1 MSDNLILII
10 GLFCTALTILGAIMT
25 IQEFKKQD
33 ENGWRFAFERFKLIF
48 DLGATLKGGFFLSKA
63 ELAVFVGDTVFN

>member
-33 ENGWRFAFERFKLIF
+33 ENG
-48 DLGATLKGGFFLSKA
+48 
-63 ELAVFVGDTVFN
+63 

>member
-1 MSDNLILII
+1 VLWHLLQRTGVKRGQKVSDNLILII

-33 ENGWRFAFERFKLIF
+33 ENG
-48 DLGATLKGGFFLSKA
+48 
-63 ELAVFVGDTVFN
+63 

>member
-1 MSDNLILII
+1 VGAFNFVLWYLLQRTGVKRGQKVSDNLILII

-33 ENGWRFAFERFKLIF
+33 ENG
-48 DLGATLKGGFFLSKA
+48 
-63 ELAVFVGDTVFN
+63 

>member
-1 MSDNLILII
+1 VGAFNFVLWHLLQRTGVKRGQKVSDNLILII

-33 ENGWRFAFERFKLIF
+33 ENG
-48 DLGATLKGGFFLSKA
+48 
-63 ELAVFVGDTVFN
+63 